1 MANAIQINETTW
13 RIEDRGVRFLLLCGT
28 KKAALID
35 TGMTTKNA
43 REIVEDL
50 TELPIILINTHGDPD
65 HIAGNGA
72 FDKVYMSPEE
82 EDNYRANNGKGKILP
97 VVEGDVNVLHQ
108 FHKYYHQLRNVF

>member
-13 RIEDRGVRFLLLCGT
+13 RIGDRGVRFLLLCGT

-50 TELPIILINTHGDPD
+50 TDLPIILINTHGDPD

-72 FDKVYMSPEE
+72 FDKVYMNPEE

-97 VVEGDVNVLHQ
+97 VVEGENL
-108 FHKYYHQLRNVF
+108 